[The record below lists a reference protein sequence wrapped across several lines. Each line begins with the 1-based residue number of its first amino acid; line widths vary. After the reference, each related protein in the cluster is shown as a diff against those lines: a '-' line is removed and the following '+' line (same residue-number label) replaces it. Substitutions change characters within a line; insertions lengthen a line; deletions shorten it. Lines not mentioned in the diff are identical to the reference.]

1 MLYLITQYSYIFEY
15 LFFALENVQPNA
27 LIKIDSKKLF
37 KLKKKLKTHIVFWKL
52 TLKYRFTNVDIY
64 TYK

>member
-1 MLYLITQYSYIFEY
+1 MLHIITSYSYIFEY

-37 KLKKKLKTHIVFWKL
+37 KLKKKTENPYSVLKTN
-52 TLKYRFTNVDIY
+52 T
-64 TYK
+64 